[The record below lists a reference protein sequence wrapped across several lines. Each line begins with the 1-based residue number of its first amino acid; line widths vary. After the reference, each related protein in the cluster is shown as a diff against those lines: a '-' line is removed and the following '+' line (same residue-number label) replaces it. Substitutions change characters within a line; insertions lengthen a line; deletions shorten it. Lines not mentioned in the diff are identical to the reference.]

1 MAGPTRSSRDEC
13 FAGAR
18 AELPVLLG
26 VLPFG
31 LIYGVL
37 AVRAGLSPAAAIA
50 TSSVIFAGSAQFAAA
65 QLIGAGAPGA
75 IIIASGIVIN
85 LRHLLYSASLLPY
98 LRHLSPLWKWTLAYL
113 LTDEAYVVAITRYR
127 RANPSAAPGSS
138 MHWYFLGAGLAL
150 WATWQATTLA
160 GVLFGARVP
169 ERWGL
174 DFALPLTFIA
184 LLVPAI
190 RGRSDLVAAVAAGL
204 IATLA
209 AGAPF
214 KLGLVVGAVGG
225 MAAGLAVLSFGGL
238 AGTSSDL
245 RADRR

>member
-1 MAGPTRSSRDEC
+1 M
-13 FAGAR
+13 
-18 AELPVLLG
+18 LLG

-169 ERWGL
+169 ERWRL

-184 LLVPAI
+184 LLVSAI
-190 RGRSDLVAAVAAGL
+190 RV

-225 MAAGLAVLSFGGL
+225 MAAGLAVLSFRGL

>member
-1 MAGPTRSSRDEC
+1 
-13 FAGAR
+13 
-18 AELPVLLG
+18 
-26 VLPFG
+26 
-31 LIYGVL
+31 
-37 AVRAGLSPAAAIA
+37 
-50 TSSVIFAGSAQFAAA
+50 
-65 QLIGAGAPGA
+65 
-75 IIIASGIVIN
+75 
-85 LRHLLYSASLLPY
+85 
-98 LRHLSPLWKWTLAYL
+98 
-113 LTDEAYVVAITRYR
+113 
-127 RANPSAAPGSS
+127 

-204 IATLA
+204 IAVLA
-209 AGAPF
+209 AVAPF
-214 KLGLVVGAVGG
+214 KLGLMVGAVGG
-225 MAAGLAVLSFGGL
+225 MAAGLAVLSFRGL